1 MSILLTLAAAAAS
14 GNCPAQT
21 AMLDGL
27 AKTVEARYADVDD
40 ARVIAG
46 QIRDWR
52 RIGRYGPDCGKNPV
66 FLERLN
72 RDLDAY
78 DGHFHVERAGAD
90 NGDDWLLEWRKGAL
104 AANAGL
110 RETSVLEG
118 NIGYVRISSFYPWDV
133 ARPKYQAA
141 WTLLADT
148 AGLIIDLR
156 QNGGGDAEAAEQIV
170 QSMLGGE
177 AAAVQEIDRRGVRE
191 PDPLPRAELPSYG
204 ADKPVIVLVDRRSAS
219 ASEFVAFAL
228 QKEGRAQVVGTRSA
242 GAASMMGD
250 PVPLPGGYQVIV
262 PEARPLSLVSG
273 TNWEGSG
280 VVPDVRGGDDSLF
293 VARSLIAAAV
303 AGDRTAR

>member
-1 MSILLTLAAAAAS
+1 MSILLSLAAAAVA
-14 GNCPAQT
+14 GPCPAQA

-27 AKTVEARYADVDD
+27 AMTVEARYADVGD

-52 RIGRYGPDCGKNPV
+52 RIGRYAADCDEDRV

-90 NGDDWLLEWRKGAL
+90 DGEDWLLEWRKGAL

-141 WTLLADT
+141 WALLADT

-177 AAAVQEIDRRGVRE
+177 ASAVQEIERRGVRE
-191 PDPLPRAELPSYG
+191 ADPLPRADLPAYG
-204 ADKPVIVLVDRRSAS
+204 ANKPVIVLVDRRSAS

-228 QKEGRAQVVGTRSA
+228 QKAGRGRVVGSRSA

-262 PEARPLSLVSG
+262 PEARPRSIASG

-280 VVPDVRGGDDSLF
+280 VAPDVRGGDDGLF
-293 VARSLIAAAV
+293 VARSLIAAAI
-303 AGDRTAR
+303 AGNLTPR